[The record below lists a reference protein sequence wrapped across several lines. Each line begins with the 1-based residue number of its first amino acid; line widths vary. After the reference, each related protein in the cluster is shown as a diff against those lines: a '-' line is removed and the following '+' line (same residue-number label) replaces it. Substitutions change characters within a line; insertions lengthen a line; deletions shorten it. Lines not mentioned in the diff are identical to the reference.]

1 MSEVNPSL
9 AQTVMDWRVG
19 LRMARAHALRKARL
33 WRTMMRFDWF
43 AFYAGE
49 SGGEQKAR
57 TRAWKFFHRA
67 KVARELA
74 RDLRKLE
81 YTGR

>member
-9 AQTVMDWRVG
+9 PMAVMDWRQG
-19 LRMARAHALRKARL
+19 LRMSRAHLLRKARL
-33 WRTMMRFDWF
+33 WRTMMRFDWM

-49 SGGEQKAR
+49 AGGEAKAS
-57 TRAWKFFHRA
+57 TRAWKFRHRA

-74 RDLRKLE
+74 RDLRRLE